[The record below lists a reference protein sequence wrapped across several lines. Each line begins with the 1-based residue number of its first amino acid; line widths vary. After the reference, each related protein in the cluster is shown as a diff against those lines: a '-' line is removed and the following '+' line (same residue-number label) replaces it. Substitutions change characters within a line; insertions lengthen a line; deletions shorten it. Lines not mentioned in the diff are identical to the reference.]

1 MLTDPE
7 HAAILK
13 EYHELRQIEEFEKS
27 TGLSAVD
34 RTVDKSALDAIWPQ
48 EKTADALGISQSTVS
63 QAIKIA
69 KAVEENPE
77 LASLIKQFDDMM
89 REKFGS
95 SEKGGFGG
103 GAVVKDMEGRL
114 LESNNRDGWTTTKTA
129 DALGISQS
137 IMLHMQ

>member
-7 HAAILK
+7 YATQIKQAFAIIKTSIETSCAAQ
-13 EYHELRQIEEFEKS
+13 EEQMNIETK
-27 TGLSAVD
+27 
-34 RTVDKSALDAIWPQ
+34 PYY
-48 EKTADALGISQSTVS
+48 SQSDFAKDVGVTEATIS
-63 QAIKIA
+63 RAIKVA
-69 KAVEENPE
+69 ELVEENPE
-77 LASLIKQFDDMM
+77 MASLIKQFDDMM
-89 REKFGS
+89 RKKFGS

-129 DALGISQS
+129 EQLGISQS